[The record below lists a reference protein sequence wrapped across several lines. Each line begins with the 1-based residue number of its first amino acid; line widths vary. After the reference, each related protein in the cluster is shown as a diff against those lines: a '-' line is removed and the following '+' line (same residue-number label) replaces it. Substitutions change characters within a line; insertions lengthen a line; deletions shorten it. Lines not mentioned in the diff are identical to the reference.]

1 MFYVGIFCD
10 KIMIFE
16 IPLLWAVNIRWFRS
30 WNTNKSSTRLA
41 SRAVCHTFACYC
53 GFPWVTVADSSA
65 DSGTALLNALR
76 SSLNRYYYL
85 LERFLPGNEICF
97 RSLNTDQESM
107 SILSYVP
114 AYAASSHAHFS
125 QWTPWARFSSLCTWW
140 SFNQQDS
147 YPFTLSSLF
156 CRPFTEL
163 KRCLIFLL
171 CSY

>member
-30 WNTNKSSTRLA
+30 WNTNKSSTRLV
-41 SRAVCHTFACYC
+41 SRAVCDTFACYC
-53 GFPWVTVADSSA
+53 GFSSV
-65 DSGTALLNALR
+65 SHSCRRTALLNALR
-76 SSLNRYYYL
+76 SSLNRYDYL
-85 LERFLPGNEICF
+85 LERCLPGNEICF

-107 SILSYVP
+107 STLSYV
-114 AYAASSHAHFS
+114 AANAASSHAHFS
-125 QWTPWARFSSLCTWW
+125 QWTPWAKFSSLCTWW